1 MNLQHTRMKKM
12 IIKLVLILVAVY
24 STESKI
30 NWNARK
36 LIRMQNDVVECILE
50 P

>member
-12 IIKLVLILVAVY
+12 IVKLVLILVAVY
-24 STESKI
+24 SESKI
-30 NWNARK
+30 NRNARK
-36 LIRMQNDVVECILE
+36 LIRMQDDVVECILE